1 MDSSRYQP
9 GQPLITEAE
18 LETLVK
24 MIEERTGRPPRPITR
39 GPGHTFFL
47 EGEPGDFA
55 LLLQKGH
62 VKVLSGRPARI
73 IAVRDPGE
81 IVGEM
86 AVSRGKP
93 RSASIVAWDE
103 VVALPLPAETWV
115 DFLYDHPRA
124 MHAQWAAEADRTAQA
139 TSKIV
144 ESELAVGQQLA
155 KEIVR
160 LMDKGLAKTDGGAV
174 TLELSQ
180 YDLASLIGTKKLDSV
195 KKVIR
200 QLKAEGIVSTSR
212 QAIMLLDLAALRS
225 IATGDLT
232 V

>member
-1 MDSSRYQP
+1 MNYSRYEL
-9 GQPLITEAE
+9 GQPLVTEAE

-24 MIEERTGRPPRPITR
+24 MIEERAGRPVRPIPR

-55 LLLQKGH
+55 LLIQKGH
-62 VKVLSGRPARI
+62 VKVLSGRPPRI
-73 IAVRDPGE
+73 IAIRGPGE

-86 AVSRGKP
+86 AVSRGKS

-103 VVALPLPAETWV
+103 VAALPLPAETWL
-115 DFLYDHPRA
+115 DFLYEHPRA

-139 TSKIV
+139 TGKII

-155 KEIVR
+155 KEIVE
-160 LMDKGLAKTDGGAV
+160 LVDKGLAKTDGGAV

-200 QLKAEGIVSTSR
+200 QLKAEGTVSTSR
-212 QAIMLLDLAALRS
+212 QAIMILDLAALRG
-225 IATGDLT
+225 IAIGDLT